1 MPYAYRVIIQRL
13 AASPLNGAARE
24 LTFDTDNHDEII
36 QLVEKIKSRGIVA
49 DGEAA
54 AFTVGLK
61 LFGEVMLRHRH
72 EPLFAELYPHFGTFM
87 KRLKSDAPQALE
99 Q

>member
-1 MPYAYRVIIQRL
+1 MPYAYRFIVQRL

-24 LTFDTDNHDEII
+24 MSFDATTHDEII
-36 QLVEKIKSRGIVA
+36 QLVDRIKSRQILPE
-49 DGEAA
+49 DEAA

-61 LFGEVMLRHRH
+61 LFGEIMLRHRH
-72 EPLFAELYPHFGTFM
+72 EPLFAGLFPHFGTFM
-87 KRLKSDAPQALE
+87 KRLKSDAPQASN